1 MTLGENIIGKRI
13 SAELQKQ
20 GKPQKWLAEQIGCT
34 EASMTRYIDG
44 TRIPKAT
51 TLGSIAKALQVDA
64 NFLLGIEVKMTN
76 ADRIRSMSDEELAE
90 LFRKTI
96 AETGNNLFL
105 CEQYANTVYCRGYTC
120 ANCRAYLAWLQS
132 EVEDDTRTSN

>member
-51 TLGSIAKALQVDA
+51 TLGNIAKALQVDA

-76 ADRIRSMSDEELAE
+76 ADRIRSMSDEELEEWLTSITNDA
-90 LFRKTI
+90 
-96 AETGNNLFL
+96 
-105 CEQYANTVYCRGYTC
+105 Q
-120 ANCRAYLAWLQS
+120 RAIVESQCFVDYQWKEWLQS

>member
-1 MTLGENIIGKRI
+1 MMNESIIGKRI
-13 SAELQKQ
+13 SMELLTQ
-20 GKPQKWLAEQIGCT
+20 GKTQKWLAEQIGCT

-76 ADRIRSMSDEELAE
+76 ADRIRSMSDEELEEWLTSITNDA
-90 LFRKTI
+90 
-96 AETGNNLFL
+96 
-105 CEQYANTVYCRGYTC
+105 Q
-120 ANCRAYLAWLQS
+120 RAIVESQCFVDYQWKEWLQS
-132 EVEDDTRTSN
+132 EVEDDTRTKI

>member
-51 TLGSIAKALQVDA
+51 TLGNIANALNVDA

-76 ADRIRSMSDEELAE
+76 ADRIRNMSDKTLAGFFA
-90 LFRKTI
+90 LI
-96 AETGNNLFL
+96 AS
-105 CEQYANTVYCRGYTC
+105 CKACRFYKDC
-120 ANCRAYLAWLQS
+120 PVDNVACYENQLKWLQS
-132 EVEDDTRTSN
+132 EVEHDTRTSN

>member
-20 GKPQKWLAEQIGCT
+20 GKPRKWLAEQIGCT

-76 ADRIRSMSDEELAE
+76 ADRIRSMSDEELEEWLTSITNDA
-90 LFRKTI
+90 
-96 AETGNNLFL
+96 
-105 CEQYANTVYCRGYTC
+105 Q
-120 ANCRAYLAWLQS
+120 RAIVESQCFVDYQWKEWLQS